1 MITEYVYTLLMSA
14 IRAIMFGDFHNGVLD
29 FVRIRHHT
37 KEKSLLFTGSLHGDV
52 AEIKDSRNDALHGRG
67 NVLDTGEV
75 EFADMAIEKPLL
87 LDIHN
92 ALVGDNPD
100 VEVVINPGEK
110 TEKPYK
116 NEESIFHKDE
126 ESLLAGTEYIRKK
139 KEEYYKASDEKK
151 RKKKNKKETRK
162 DVEPVAMNDLDNLLA
177 FTL

>member
-1 MITEYVYTLLMSA
+1 MSA
-14 IRAIMFGDFHNGVLD
+14 IRAITLGDFHNSVLD
-29 FVRIRHHT
+29 FVRIWHHT
-37 KEKSLLFTGSLHGDV
+37 KEKSLLFTGGLYEDV

-67 NVLDTGEV
+67 DVLDTGEV
-75 EFADMAIEKPLL
+75 EFADMAIEESLL

-92 ALVGDNPD
+92 ALVGDDPD

-110 TEKPYK
+110 TEKPYE

-126 ESLLAGTEYIRKK
+126 EFLPTGTEYIRKK
-139 KEEYYKASDEKK
+139 KEEYYEASDEKK

-162 DVEPVAMNDLDNLLA
+162 DIEPVAMDDLDNLLT